1 MPITYPETR
10 TENLVENIHGH
21 AIPDPYRWMEDLESD
36 EIKTWIQAQNQ
47 LTNGYLETAPVR
59 EKIQA
64 RMLEL
69 WDYEKYSPPFK
80 RGGRYFFTYN
90 TGLLNQDILYW
101 MENLDDEPQ
110 VLLDPNTLSED
121 GTIALSGAA
130 ISRDGRLLAYGLS
143 DAGSD
148 WQTWYVRRVDDG
160 QDLEDKIEWVKFSGA
175 SWDKASTGFFY
186 SRYDAPEGDALKSAN
201 YDHKLY
207 YHKLGT
213 PQSEDR
219 LIYARPDHP
228 KWGFYGY
235 VTEDGRYLI
244 IYVSQ
249 GTAEENAVFYLDLE
263 EPQAEVTG
271 LLTDFDAA
279 YSLVWNDNKRF
290 YFKTDQNAPL
300 NRVIAIDID
309 RPDPENWQEIIPED
323 TDKLEFVDFVGGRF
337 IGTYL
342 HHAAHEVRFFR
353 LDGTP
358 DGELILP
365 DIGTVFG
372 FSGKVDDPETF
383 YKFTGFT
390 TPGTVYRLNVDNREV
405 SVFRAPALAFNP
417 EDYITKQV
425 FYTSKD
431 GTQVPLFIT
440 HRADLQ
446 IKGQVPTYLYGYGGF
461 NISVPVSFSVPNL
474 VWMEMGGIYAQA
486 HLRGGGE
493 YGREWHE
500 GGMKANKQ
508 NVFDDFIAAAEYLI
522 GEGYTD
528 TPHLVIGG
536 RSNGGLL
543 VGACLTQRPDLF
555 GVCLPNVGVLDML
568 RFHKFTIGWAWT
580 SDYGS
585 PDDPE
590 EFATLLAYSPYHN
603 IKEGTPYPAT
613 TVLTGDHD
621 DRVFPG
627 HSFKFAAALQ
637 KAQAGDAPVLIR
649 VETRAGH
656 GVGKPTAKLI
666 EEFTDMWTFARMH
679 MPVQ

>member
-1 MPITYPETR
+1 MPIPYPQTR
-10 TENLVENIHGH
+10 TQDLVEEIHGH
-21 AIPDPYRWMEDLESD
+21 RVPDPYRWMEDLESD
-36 EIKTWIQAQNQ
+36 EIRAWIQNQNS
-47 LTNGYLETAPVR
+47 LTNAYLERSPLK

-64 RMLEL
+64 RMHEL
-69 WDYEKYSPPFK
+69 WDYERYSPPFK

-90 TGLLNQDILYW
+90 TGLLNQDIFYW
-101 MENLDDEPQ
+101 MEDLDAEPQ
-110 VLLDPNTLSED
+110 ELIDPNTLSED
-121 GTIALSGAA
+121 GTVALSGAA

-148 WQTWYVRRVDDG
+148 WQTWHVRRVDDG
-160 QDLEDKIEWVKFSGA
+160 QDLEDRIEWVKFSGA
-175 SWDKASTGFFY
+175 SWDKSSTGFFY
-186 SRYDAPEGDALKSAN
+186 SRYDAPQGDALKSAN

-207 YHKLGT
+207 YHRLGT

-228 KWGFYGY
+228 KWGFYGQ
-235 VTEDGRYLI
+235 VTEDGRYLV

-249 GTAEENAVFYLDLE
+249 GTAKENGVFYLDLE
-263 EPQAEVTG
+263 DPQGEVTG

-279 YSLVWNDNKRF
+279 YELVWNDETRF
-290 YFKTDQNAPL
+290 FFKTDRDAPL
-300 NRVIAIDID
+300 SRVIAIDID
-309 RPDPENWQEIIPED
+309 HPHPSKWNEVIPED
-323 TDKLEFVDFVGGRF
+323 KDKLEYADFVGGF
-337 IGTYL
+337 FVCTYL
-342 HHAAHEVRFFR
+342 HHAAHQVRYYTQ
-353 LDGTP
+353 DGTP
-358 DGELILP
+358 DGELTLP
-365 DIGTVFG
+365 GIGTVMG
-372 FSGKVDDPETF
+372 FSGRGDDPETF
-383 YKFTGFT
+383 YKFSSFT
-390 TPGTVYRLNVDNREV
+390 TPGTVFHLDVLNRKET
-405 SVFRAPALAFNP
+405 VFRSPDLAFDP
-417 EDYITKQV
+417 KDYVSKQV
-425 FYTSKD
+425 FFTSKD

-446 IKGQVPTYLYGYGGF
+446 IDGEVPTYLYGYGGF
-461 NISVPVSFSVPNL
+461 NIPLPVSFSVPNL

-508 NVFDDFIAAAEYLI
+508 NVFDDFIAAGEYLI
-522 GEGYTD
+522 REGYT
-528 TPHLVIGG
+528 TSPYLVIGG

-585 PDDPE
+585 PDDPD
-590 EFATLLAYSPYHN
+590 EFSTLLAYSPYHN
-603 IKEGTPYPAT
+603 IKNGAIYPPT
-613 TVLTGDHD
+613 MVLTGDHD

-637 KAQAGDAPVLIR
+637 NAQAGEAPILIR
-649 VETRAGH
+649 IETRAGH
-656 GVGKPTAKLI
+656 GAGKPTAKLI
-666 EEFTDMWTFARMH
+666 EEFSDMWTFALMH
-679 MPVQ
+679 IPG

>member
-613 TVLTGDHD
+613 MVLTGDHD